1 MIAGIFGGRKDR
13 PVYVP
18 RTSGVR
24 GDLRSIVDN
33 LESENPQEVASSI
46 ASLAE
51 FASSALP
58 APLISAGAHHAVVRL
73 LSHPDPFIRGEAL
86 KALTWMVNKGA
97 GDYIVAENALP
108 AIIACVVDQERL
120 IRIYALAAFYQL
132 IQAGFDSYIIYNA
145 GIQSL
150 ASDLIG
156 RDQEESSMIA
166 TVALELAKKGHGQP
180 LAQNG
185 LLRVLFL
192 IAGDP
197 RNDSSPMA
205 KQYLTAIATQMGLDD
220 IDILRRNVQE
230 LDSAAF
236 HEFSDG
242 ISHSSGA
249 AVYSGPAKP
258 RSESNEEFEIKDD
271 ELEVHDPSE
280 KDEDYVLYNSNK
292 GVFPFTVL
300 ASRLRDV
307 RMLKEEGV
315 LGDREYSELKRNI
328 LNDIR
333 ISTRLDCL
341 DCYSV
346 LGVKQHA
353 TENEIKDAYKTLA
366 TMYHP
371 DKVSKL
377 GPRLKDVATEEMVR
391 LNHAKD
397 ILMDPESRRKHD
409 FDLATARDP
418 GVGIRS
424 PRNEN

>member
-13 PVYVP
+13 PANEP
-18 RTSGVR
+18 MIRETG
-24 GDLRSIVDN
+24 GDLRSIVSN
-33 LESENPQEVASSI
+33 LESENPQEVSNSI

-58 APLISAGAHHAVVRL
+58 APLISAGAHHVVVRL
-73 LSHPDPFIRGEAL
+73 LSHPDPFVRGEAL

-108 AIIACVVDQERL
+108 AIIACIVDQERL

-132 IQAGFDSYIIYNA
+132 IQGGFDTYIIYNA

-156 RDQEESSMIA
+156 RDQEESTMIA
-166 TVALELAKKGHGQP
+166 TVALELAKRGHGQP

-197 RNDSSPMA
+197 RNGSSSMA
-205 KQYLTAIATQMGLDD
+205 REYLTAIATQMGMDD
-220 IDILRRNVQE
+220 IEVLRRMVKE

-236 HEFSDG
+236 HDFSEG
-242 ISHSSGA
+242 ISSSGA
-249 AVYSGPAKP
+249 GVYSGPVKP
-258 RSESNEEFEIKDD
+258 RDDRSEEFEIKDG
-271 ELEVHDPSE
+271 EAEVYDPSE
-280 KDEDYVLYNSNK
+280 KDEDFVIYNSEQ

-300 ASRLRDV
+300 ASRLRDM

-315 LGDREYSELKRNI
+315 LVDREYGDLKRAI
-328 LNDIR
+328 LNDLR
-333 ISTRLDCL
+333 ITTRLDCL

-346 LGVKQHA
+346 LGVRQHA
-353 TENEIKDAYKTLA
+353 TDNEIKEAYKSLA
-366 TMYHP
+366 IMYHP
-371 DKVSKL
+371 DKVEKL
-377 GPRLKDVATEEMVR
+377 GPKLKDVASEEMVR

-397 ILMDPESRRKHD
+397 ILLDPESRRKHD
-409 FDLATARDP
+409 HDLASARDS
-418 GVGIRS
+418 GAGIRS
-424 PRNEN
+424 PRVQN